1 MKKSDTEQEQ
11 PGLEENKVPDSQSK
25 RELDREL
32 QELAE
37 KEHQEEI
44 YYEERRRERH
54 ERNLKRKK
62 RQIRNRNLALIITAL
77 AVLGGVGYFYREQT
91 GLKDGMETLVAKVR
105 DLVPDKNSGK
115 ESKAAEELAKADQST
130 ENPES
135 IVEGGDVPNTRV
147 VLEVE
152 FKNSGKKDGGNFNYI
167 SSWVIGKPNKNAF
180 YRTDSELWEHRET
193 KLAGTMYT
201 GVGIKGGTTYTTYLP
216 FYMLDDSPEFFKP
229 NSATGSEYAVIKEKE
244 FYYLVATKPQR
255 MVVDIHV

>member
-37 KEHQEEI
+37 NERQEEI

-115 ESKAAEELAKADQST
+115 ESKAAEELAKADQRQPKTPKRT
-130 ENPES
+130 EPPETTPKNQILIQRKLLTAQTVQIYNRNLVKVRQMTVMRQLEIQMTIQRILHRMNP
-135 IVEGGDVPNTRV
+135 
-147 VLEVE
+147 
-152 FKNSGKKDGGNFNYI
+152 
-167 SSWVIGKPNKNAF
+167 
-180 YRTDSELWEHRET
+180 
-193 KLAGTMYT
+193 
-201 GVGIKGGTTYTTYLP
+201 GICLMKRKQKIILQTL
-216 FYMLDDSPEFFKP
+216 
-229 NSATGSEYAVIKEKE
+229 
-244 FYYLVATKPQR
+244 
-255 MVVDIHV
+255 

>member
-135 IVEGGDVPNTRV
+135 TEPPESTGKNQILIQRKLLTAQTVQIYNRNLVKVRQMTVMRQ
-147 VLEVE
+147 LE
-152 FKNSGKKDGGNFNYI
+152 I
-167 SSWVIGKPNKNAF
+167 QMTIQ
-180 YRTDSELWEHRET
+180 RILHR
-193 KLAGTMYT
+193 MNP
-201 GVGIKGGTTYTTYLP
+201 GICLMKRKQKIILQTL
-216 FYMLDDSPEFFKP
+216 
-229 NSATGSEYAVIKEKE
+229 
-244 FYYLVATKPQR
+244 
-255 MVVDIHV
+255 

>member
-91 GLKDGMETLVAKVR
+91 GLKDGNGNAG
-105 DLVPDKNSGK
+105 SQGK
-115 ESKAAEELAKADQST
+115 
-130 ENPES
+130 
-135 IVEGGDVPNTRV
+135 G
-147 VLEVE
+147 
-152 FKNSGKKDGGNFNYI
+152 F
-167 SSWVIGKPNKNAF
+167 
-180 YRTDSELWEHRET
+180 
-193 KLAGTMYT
+193 
-201 GVGIKGGTTYTTYLP
+201 
-216 FYMLDDSPEFFKP
+216 
-229 NSATGSEYAVIKEKE
+229 GS
-244 FYYLVATKPQR
+244 
-255 MVVDIHV
+255 

>member
-91 GLKDGMETLVAKVR
+91 GLKDGMETLVAQVR
-105 DLVPDKNSGK
+105 DLIPGKNAGDA
-115 ESKAAEELAKADQST
+115 SKIAEEQAKADQST
-130 ENPES
+130 ENPEN
-135 IVEGGDVPNTRV
+135 NT
-147 VLEVE
+147 EE
-152 FKNSGKKDGGNFNYI
+152 
-167 SSWVIGKPNKNAF
+167 A
-180 YRTDSELWEHRET
+180 TDSSASTDIQPESGE
-193 KLAGTMYT
+193 GTA
-201 GVGIKGGTTYTTYLP
+201 
-216 FYMLDDSPEFFKP
+216 DDSDETTGNTDD
-229 NSATGSEYAVIKEKE
+229 NSEDTAQDKSGNMSDKEKTE
-244 FYYLVATKPQR
+244 DKMQFGFQYSAN
-255 MVVDIHV
+255 H

>member
-130 ENPES
+130 ESIENPES
-135 IVEGGDVPNTRV
+135 TENPDINTEEAADSSDSTDIQPESGEGT
-147 VLEVE
+147 
-152 FKNSGKKDGGNFNYI
+152 
-167 SSWVIGKPNKNAF
+167 A
-180 YRTDSELWEHRET
+180 
-193 KLAGTMYT
+193 
-201 GVGIKGGTTYTTYLP
+201 
-216 FYMLDDSPEFFKP
+216 DDSDETTEIQMTIQRILHRINPGICP
-229 NSATGSEYAVIKEKE
+229 IKRKQKII
-244 FYYLVATKPQR
+244 LQILQISQSRKQPRQQP
-255 MVVDIHV
+255 

>member
-77 AVLGGVGYFYREQT
+77 LILCGLGYFAGFPNCLCSCRGPPAPWRADRVKRRHGNAGSQ
-91 GLKDGMETLVAKVR
+91 
-105 DLVPDKNSGK
+105 GK
-115 ESKAAEELAKADQST
+115 GFG
-130 ENPES
+130 P
-135 IVEGGDVPNTRV
+135 
-147 VLEVE
+147 
-152 FKNSGKKDGGNFNYI
+152 
-167 SSWVIGKPNKNAF
+167 
-180 YRTDSELWEHRET
+180 
-193 KLAGTMYT
+193 
-201 GVGIKGGTTYTTYLP
+201 
-216 FYMLDDSPEFFKP
+216 
-229 NSATGSEYAVIKEKE
+229 
-244 FYYLVATKPQR
+244 
-255 MVVDIHV
+255 

>member
-77 AVLGGVGYFYREQT
+77 ADRKSTRL
-91 GLKDGMETLVAKVR
+91 
-105 DLVPDKNSGK
+105 NS
-115 ESKAAEELAKADQST
+115 SH
-130 ENPES
+130 
-135 IVEGGDVPNTRV
+135 
-147 VLEVE
+147 
-152 FKNSGKKDGGNFNYI
+152 
-167 SSWVIGKPNKNAF
+167 
-180 YRTDSELWEHRET
+180 TDSSR
-193 KLAGTMYT
+193 M
-201 GVGIKGGTTYTTYLP
+201 P
-216 FYMLDDSPEFFKP
+216 S
-229 NSATGSEYAVIKEKE
+229 SA
-244 FYYLVATKPQR
+244 
-255 MVVDIHV
+255 

>member
-115 ESKAAEELAKADQST
+115 ESKAAEELAKH
-130 ENPES
+130 
-135 IVEGGDVPNTRV
+135 R
-147 VLEVE
+147 
-152 FKNSGKKDGGNFNYI
+152 
-167 SSWVIGKPNKNAF
+167 KPR
-180 YRTDSELWEHRET
+180 Y
-193 KLAGTMYT
+193 
-201 GVGIKGGTTYTTYLP
+201 
-216 FYMLDDSPEFFKP
+216 
-229 NSATGSEYAVIKEKE
+229 
-244 FYYLVATKPQR
+244 
-255 MVVDIHV
+255 

>member
-130 ENPES
+130 ENLESTEPPES
-135 IVEGGDVPNTRV
+135 TEKPDINT
-147 VLEVE
+147 EE
-152 FKNSGKKDGGNFNYI
+152 
-167 SSWVIGKPNKNAF
+167 AA
-180 YRTDSELWEHRET
+180 DS
-193 KLAGTMYT
+193 
-201 GVGIKGGTTYTTYLP
+201 
-216 FYMLDDSPEFFKP
+216 
-229 NSATGSEYAVIKEKE
+229 
-244 FYYLVATKPQR
+244 
-255 MVVDIHV
+255 

>member
-37 KEHQEEI
+37 NERQEEI

-135 IVEGGDVPNTRV
+135 TEPPKAPKNQILIQRKLLTAQTVQIYNRNLVKVRQMTVMRQ
-147 VLEVE
+147 LE
-152 FKNSGKKDGGNFNYI
+152 I
-167 SSWVIGKPNKNAF
+167 QMTIQ
-180 YRTDSELWEHRET
+180 RILHR
-193 KLAGTMYT
+193 MNP
-201 GVGIKGGTTYTTYLP
+201 GICLMKRKQKIILQTL
-216 FYMLDDSPEFFKP
+216 
-229 NSATGSEYAVIKEKE
+229 
-244 FYYLVATKPQR
+244 
-255 MVVDIHV
+255 

>member
-115 ESKAAEELAKADQST
+115 ESKAAEELAKADQKH
-130 ENPES
+130 
-135 IVEGGDVPNTRV
+135 R
-147 VLEVE
+147 
-152 FKNSGKKDGGNFNYI
+152 
-167 SSWVIGKPNKNAF
+167 KPRK
-180 YRTDSELWEHRET
+180 YRTPRKHRKT
-193 KLAGTMYT
+193 RY
-201 GVGIKGGTTYTTYLP
+201 
-216 FYMLDDSPEFFKP
+216 
-229 NSATGSEYAVIKEKE
+229 
-244 FYYLVATKPQR
+244 
-255 MVVDIHV
+255 

>member
-130 ENPES
+130 ESIENPES
-135 IVEGGDVPNTRV
+135 TENPDINTEEAADSSDSTDIQPESGEGT
-147 VLEVE
+147 
-152 FKNSGKKDGGNFNYI
+152 
-167 SSWVIGKPNKNAF
+167 A
-180 YRTDSELWEHRET
+180 
-193 KLAGTMYT
+193 
-201 GVGIKGGTTYTTYLP
+201 
-216 FYMLDDSPEFFKP
+216 DDSDEMTGNTAD
-229 NSATGSEYAVIKEKE
+229 NSENTAQGESGNVS
-244 FYYLVATKPQR
+244 
-255 MVVDIHV
+255 D

>member
-115 ESKAAEELAKADQST
+115 ESKAAEELAKADGTISMDFLWATDT
-130 ENPES
+130 EAALS
-135 IVEGGDVPNTRV
+135 D
-147 VLEVE
+147 
-152 FKNSGKKDGGNFNYI
+152 FSGQC
-167 SSWVIGKPNKNAF
+167 F
-180 YRTDSELWEHRET
+180 YRAHRT
-193 KLAGTMYT
+193 
-201 GVGIKGGTTYTTYLP
+201 P
-216 FYMLDDSPEFFKP
+216 DDPADGKTE
-229 NSATGSEYAVIKEKE
+229 EE
-244 FYYLVATKPQR
+244 R
-255 MVVDIHV
+255 